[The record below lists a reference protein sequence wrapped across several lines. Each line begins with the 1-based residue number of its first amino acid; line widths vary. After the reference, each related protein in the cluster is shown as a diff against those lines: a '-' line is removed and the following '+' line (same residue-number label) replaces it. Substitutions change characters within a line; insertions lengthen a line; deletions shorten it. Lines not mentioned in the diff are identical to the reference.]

1 MRPTALPLLLT
12 LLAAATIAQA
22 DPAAEPA
29 ADPLAAV
36 DWPAAQAEARGLL
49 VDLLR
54 LDTTNPPGAEAA
66 AAEYLALRLEAEGVA
81 AELHDLGEGRANLIA
96 RLPATAPSGEGPLC
110 LVSHL
115 DVASAEAERWSQ
127 PPFAGLTDA
136 EGTIWGRGAL
146 DMKGMTVVEL
156 EAMLLLKRLGLPRA
170 RDVILLAV
178 ADEEV
183 NNTGMR
189 RLIAER
195 WPSIGCTHAINEG
208 GVGIIDG
215 LFPGQ
220 VLFPISVGEK
230 GALWL
235 RLSAEGKAGH
245 GSTPLPDEAPDRLL
259 AALERL
265 RAYTPEPQVHE
276 SLKALFE
283 RVGATRSGLER
294 LVFTRPLLQRTVL
307 IRALMKNPL
316 TRAAITDTL
325 HITGLEGAHQPN
337 VVPSVASALLD
348 CRLLP
353 GTSPEEMLA
362 RVKALAADDGLTYT
376 VLNQFA
382 AQVSPWDDPVF
393 EALVQAAEARPNVVA
408 GPAISVGFT
417 DSIFLRELGVR
428 AYGFVPFHLTTE
440 ELGTMH
446 GPDERLR
453 AEELEAGVKAM
464 LGVLVGVVGDGG
476 AAAR

>member
-1 MRPTALPLLLT
+1 MRLTLLPLLLT
-12 LLAAATIAQA
+12 LIGAAATVAV
-22 DPAAEPA
+22 AEPA
-29 ADPLAAV
+29 DPLSGV
-36 DWPAAQAEARGLL
+36 DWPAARAEATGLL

-54 LDTTNPPGAEAA
+54 FDTTSPPGAEAEA
-66 AAEYLALRLEAEGVA
+66 ARYLAVRLEAEGVA

-115 DVASAEAERWSQ
+115 DVASAEAERWRQ
-127 PPFAGLTDA
+127 PPFAGRVDA

-156 EAMLLLKRLGLPRA
+156 EAMLLLKRLGLPRS

-183 NNTGMR
+183 NNTGMQ

-195 WPSIGCTHAINEG
+195 WPSINCAHAINEG

-235 RLSAEGKAGH
+235 RVSAEGKAGH

-265 RAYTPEPQVHE
+265 RAYEPEPQVHP
-276 SLKALFE
+276 SLKVLFE
-283 RVGATRSGLER
+283 RVGETRRGLER
-294 LVFTRPLLQRTVL
+294 LVFTRPLLQRTLL
-307 IRALMKNPL
+307 ISALMKNPL

-353 GTSPEEMLA
+353 GTSPEMMLA

-376 VLNQFA
+376 VLNEFA
-382 AQVSPWDDPVF
+382 AQVSPWDDPLF
-393 EALVQAAEARPNVVA
+393 DALVRAAESRPNVVA

-417 DSIFLRELGVR
+417 DSIFLREVGVR
-428 AYGFVPFHLTTE
+428 AYGFVPFHLTAE

-464 LGVLVGVVGDGG
+464 LGVLVGVVGG
-476 AAAR
+476 

>member
-12 LLAAATIAQA
+12 LIGAAATLAS
-22 DPAAEPA
+22 AAP

-36 DWPAAQAEARGLL
+36 DWPAARAEATGLL

-54 LDTTNPPGAEAA
+54 IDTTNPPGAESA
-66 AAEYLALRLEAEGVA
+66 AAEYLDLRLEAEGIPT
-81 AELHDLGEGRANLIA
+81 ELHDLGEGRANVIA

-127 PPFAGLTDA
+127 PPFAGFIDA

-156 EAMLLLKRLGLPRA
+156 EAMLLLKRLGLPRT
-170 RDVILLAV
+170 REVILLAV

-183 NNTGMR
+183 NNVGMQ

-195 WPSIGCTHAINEG
+195 WPSIQCAHAINEG
-208 GVGIIDG
+208 GIGIIDG

-235 RLSAEGKAGH
+235 RVSAEGKAGH

-265 RAYTPEPQVHE
+265 RAYEPEPQVHE
-276 SLKALFE
+276 SLNVLFE
-283 RVGATRSGLER
+283 SVGATRQGLER

-307 IRALMKNPL
+307 IRELMKNPL

-325 HITGLEGAHQPN
+325 HITGLEGAFQPN

-353 GTSPEEMLA
+353 GTSPEAMLA
-362 RVKALAADDGLTYT
+362 RVKALAGDEGLTFT

-393 EALVQAAEARPNVVA
+393 EALVRAAEARPNVVA

-417 DSIFLRELGVR
+417 DSIFLREVGVR
-428 AYGFVPFHLTTE
+428 AYGFVPFHLTAE

-453 AEELEAGVKAM
+453 AEELEAGVRAM
-464 LGVLVGVVGDGG
+464 LGVLVGVVGG
-476 AAAR
+476 